1 MNSWGGGNSW
11 LRRPF
16 RSDRKSR
23 GTPGSADEPSP
34 IKEAPTPQRSPA
46 ANAAAGGASSHER
59 MSKSAGA
66 SRLAS
71 HPPSEPSEDGGQLSR
86 AASHDTAA
94 LATHAEERGGA
105 ARGDDRAYAV

>member
-46 ANAAAGGASSHER
+46 ANATAGGASSHER
-59 MSKSAGA
+59 MV
-66 SRLAS
+66 L
-71 HPPSEPSEDGGQLSR
+71 L
-86 AASHDTAA
+86 HD
-94 LATHAEERGGA
+94 
-105 ARGDDRAYAV
+105 ARK